1 MTVPAVQRL
10 GAAVLL
16 QGPALAEVAYLAS
29 LGLRHRAAVDGAP
42 PSVRQRQLLRIL
54 ADAAE
59 ASLALPP
66 TPGGHADLA
75 AGPDLEESMFVGM
88 VGTAEAASV
97 LGVSPRHVRRLA
109 RSLDGRRVKGAW
121 TFDRHAVVAYA
132 TQRKETE

>member
-1 MTVPAVQRL
+1 MTGPPVQRFGEAVIL
-10 GAAVLL
+10 QGAAV
-16 QGPALAEVAYLAS
+16 PEISYLVG

-66 TPGGHADLA
+66 TPRGHADTIATPHL
-75 AGPDLEESMFVGM
+75 GESVVGEIS
-88 VGTAEAASV
+88 TAEAARL
-97 LGVSPRHVRRLA
+97 LGITSRHARRLA
-109 RSLDGRRVKGAW
+109 SDLDGRRVKGTW
-121 TFDRHAVVAYA
+121 LFDRHAVVAYA